1 MVEEVLSTLI
11 KFKLIEL
18 SSQSYQIKFLKK
30 IKELAKNLVFGMQCL
45 VPGQKRIGRIWK
57 LLAEVVK
64 LRLKIRSMM
73 KV

>member
-30 IKELAKNLVFGMQCL
+30 IKELAKNLVFGMQCF
-45 VPGQKRIGRIWK
+45 VTGQKRIGRIWK